1 MVINNADEEETK
13 MSTTTLTDLKVIVF
27 QLKDEEYG
35 IPVQQ
40 VQSIERMMHITRVP
54 KVAKFVKGV
63 MNLRG
68 VVTPIIDLRNR
79 FGIEEAAYSESTRII
94 IVGVGDMEVGLI
106 VDAANDVVDIP
117 EEAIEPPPE
126 VVGSIEVEYLN
137 GVAKL
142 DKRLLILLNLEKVLN
157 TEGMKDF
164 KHIEV

>member
-1 MVINNADEEETK
+1 
-13 MSTTTLTDLKVIVF
+13 MSTEALTDIKVIVF

-68 VVTPIIDLRNR
+68 VVTPIIDLRKR
-79 FGIEEAAYSESTRII
+79 FGIEEVAYTESTRII
-94 IVGVGDMEVGLI
+94 IVGVADMEVGLI
-106 VDAANDVVDIP
+106 VDAANDVIDIP
-117 EEAIEPPPE
+117 EGAIEPPPE
-126 VVGSIEVEYLN
+126 VVGTVEVEYLN

-142 DKRLLILLNLEKVLN
+142 DKRLLILLNLEKVLISDGIKELKLV
-157 TEGMKDF
+157 EG
-164 KHIEV
+164 

>member
-1 MVINNADEEETK
+1 
-13 MSTTTLTDLKVIVF
+13 MSAEALTDIKVIVF

-68 VVTPIIDLRNR
+68 VVTPIIDLRKR
-79 FGIEEAAYSESTRII
+79 FGIEEVEYTESTRII
-94 IVGVGDMEVGLI
+94 IVGVNDMEVGLI
-106 VDAANDVVDIP
+106 VDAANDVIDIP
-117 EEAIEPPPE
+117 EGAIEPPPE
-126 VVGSIEVEYLN
+126 VVGTVEVEYLN

-142 DKRLLILLNLEKVLN
+142 DKRLLILLNLEKVLIS
-157 TEGMKDF
+157 EGIKDL
-164 KHIEV
+164 KLVEA